1 MKNKQWILP
10 TLVCL
15 LPILAYLAVYEQ
27 LPEMMPIHFNAEGV
41 ADGFMPKQT
50 AVYLPCLLLAGVEL
64 LCFFAMKTDPK
75 RENYAKQLKTLSIWI
90 CPILSIVMN
99 GVILMI
105 CLDVPARI
113 DAIVPLLC
121 GTLFV
126 IIGNYM
132 PKIKQNYTMGI
143 KLPWTLNSVEN
154 WNKTHR
160 FGGFVFVLMG
170 LWMIVSVVLRL
181 HFTLAILPALA
192 CTFLPV
198 IYSYLLYRKESEGKE
213 E

>member
-1 MKNKQWILP
+1 M
-10 TLVCL
+10 
-15 LPILAYLAVYEQ
+15 
-27 LPEMMPIHFNAEGV
+27 
-41 ADGFMPKQT
+41 
-50 AVYLPCLLLAGVEL
+50 
-64 LCFFAMKTDPK
+64 
-75 RENYAKQLKTLSIWI
+75 
-90 CPILSIVMN
+90 
-99 GVILMI
+99 
-105 CLDVPARI
+105 
-113 DAIVPLLC
+113 DAIAPLLC
-121 GTLFV
+121 GVLFV

-170 LWMIVSVVLRL
+170 LWMIISAVLRL
-181 HFTLAILPALA
+181 HFILAILPALA